1 MFAFTSL
8 IIFCASHYMDSKIK
22 VNPYCIFYGCLKVLG
37 VMQCLSG
44 IFLFGSFINKN
55 TELRKQYQRQILLY
69 IQLTFVIFLFI
80 VMEIP
85 HINALV
91 FLFIMYALVCND
103 NLSFFQKLASFI
115 LYSLIFAFLDKET
128 KYAMDCVFIFSFVY
142 LLLVYIYFEQ
152 KISKN
157 QKVFSV
163 IFSLFFFLCLN
174 FNVTNSQNIM
184 VNNTKQLV
192 GKSDFFTK
200 ILFKI

>member
-22 VNPYCIFYGCLKVLG
+22 INPYCIFYGCLKVLG

-55 TELRKQYQRQILLY
+55 TALRKQYQRQILLY

-85 HINALV
+85 HLNALV
-91 FLFIMYALVCND
+91 FLFIMYALVSNN

-128 KYAMDCVFIFSFVY
+128 KYAMDSVFIFSFVY
-142 LLLVYIYFEQ
+142 LLLVHIYFEQ
-152 KISKN
+152 KMSKN

-174 FNVTNSQNIM
+174 FTVTNSQSIM